1 MRMRV
6 VRTVAVWLVGLT
18 FAFSAQFPVR
28 PVGAQG
34 EGASTGT
41 IAYIKAGGTEIRLI
55 EPDGSGDRPL
65 WAIPNPLQGYN
76 IMDLAW
82 SPDGRELAFA
92 STHEQACSI
101 YDTDIFAIGPQGTG
115 LRRVTNAPACAA
127 LAGFPKGTV
136 TVGVQ
141 NLTGGGPFFV
151 YVQGAPGVQMATVA
165 PGSTTVV
172 TFNDVADLGSDVQIA
187 VVIEGLNRWIAPIAA
202 ADVQP
207 GQTTHAGT
215 IVVTGSGIPDYRA
228 NIPSWRSDGTKLGHI
243 FGECAALWQVDSN
256 PPPGSLGAPLLN
268 TTALACLMDYGPT
281 PALANQ
287 VLYYSY
293 LDGGIY
299 QVSEGSDDGGTL
311 LVPTDGADFVLDLE
325 WLPDGSGFL
334 YTMTG
339 DGWQNANVYEYTFA
353 RGSSLPLTEFDTEF
367 ARGVSVAPDGQTIV
381 LDRAPTHSGFDGDL
395 WLINRDGSNPRL
407 LAEDAIVPA
416 WGTGAPVQDEWLYL
430 PMMTR

>member
-1 MRMRV
+1 MVGV
-6 VRTVAVWLVGLT
+6 VTVCLGFAV
-18 FAFSAQFPVR
+18 AAQVPIR
-28 PVGAQG
+28 PAAAQG
-34 EGASTGT
+34 EGALTGS

-65 WAIPNPLQGYN
+65 WAIPNPLTGYN

-101 YDTDIFAIGPQGTG
+101 YDTDIFAISPQGTG
-115 LRRVTNAPACAA
+115 LRRVTNAPLCAA

-151 YVQGAPGVQMATVA
+151 YVQGAPGVQMAVVA
-165 PGSTTVV
+165 PGSSTTV
-172 TFNDVADLGSDVQIA
+172 TFTDVADLGSDVQIA
-187 VVIEGLNRWIAPIAA
+187 VVMEGLNHWVAPIAA

-207 GQTTHAGT
+207 GQSVHAGT
-215 IVVTGSGIPDYRA
+215 IVVSGPGIPDYRA
-228 NIPSWRSDGTKLGHI
+228 NIPTWRSDGTKLGHI
-243 FGECAALWQVDSN
+243 FGECAALWELAAN
-256 PPPGSLGAPLLN
+256 PPPGSLGGPLIN
-268 TTALACLMDYGPT
+268 ASAFACLMDYGPT

-299 QVSEGSDDGGTL
+299 QVAEGSNDGGTQ
-311 LVPTDGADFVLDLE
+311 LVPTSSADFVLDLE

-353 RGSSLPLTEFDTEF
+353 RGTALPLTDLTTEF

-381 LDRAPTHSGFDGDL
+381 FDRAADASGFEGDL
-395 WLINRDGSNPRL
+395 WLADRDGSNPRL
-407 LAEDAIVPA
+407 LKADAIVPT
-416 WGTGAPVQDEWLYL
+416 WGPGVPVLDEWLYL
-430 PMMTR
+430 PMLTR